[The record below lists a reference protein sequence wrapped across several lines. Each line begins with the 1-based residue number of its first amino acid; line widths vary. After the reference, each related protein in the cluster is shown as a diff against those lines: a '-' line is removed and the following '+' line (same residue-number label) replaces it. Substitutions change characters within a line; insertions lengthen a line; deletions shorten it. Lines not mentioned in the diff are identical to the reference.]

1 MTAEP
6 TTAALWAAVV
16 VSGLYHGA
24 NPSMGWPLAVSAAM
38 FERRAGALA
47 KALAA
52 LGAGHFAAMLAV
64 LAPFSVVASLAALQ
78 TQIRLGAA
86 ALVIGLGVFLL
97 LSRRHPRFLQRVA
110 PHRLALW
117 SFLVATAHGAALML
131 LPIYLGICAA
141 GAPEAGHAAAA
152 ALMREG
158 ALDAAL
164 VAVVHTLAMMAAGGA
179 AAAAIY
185 FWLGLRTL
193 SSVWVNVD
201 KLWAG
206 SLIGVGA
213 VAIAFA
219 M

>member
-1 MTAEP
+1 MWPEH

-16 VSGLYHGA
+16 ASGLYHGA
-24 NPSMGWPLAVSAAM
+24 NPGMGWPLAVSAAM

-52 LGAGHFAAMLAV
+52 LGAGHFVAMLVV
-64 LAPFSVVASLAALQ
+64 LAPFSVIASLAALQ

-86 ALVIGLGVFLL
+86 TLVIGLGVFLL
-97 LSRRHPRFLQRVA
+97 FSNRHPRFLQRVA

-131 LPIYLGICAA
+131 LPIYLGLCAA
-141 GAPEAGHAAAA
+141 GAPDAAHAAAGT
-152 ALMREG
+152 LMREG
-158 ALDAAL
+158 ALQAAL
-164 VAVVHTLAMMAAGGA
+164 VAVTHTLAMMAAGGVA
-179 AAAAIY
+179 ATAIY
-185 FWLGLRTL
+185 YWLGLRTL
-193 SSVWVNVD
+193 SSVWVNLD

-219 M
+219 A